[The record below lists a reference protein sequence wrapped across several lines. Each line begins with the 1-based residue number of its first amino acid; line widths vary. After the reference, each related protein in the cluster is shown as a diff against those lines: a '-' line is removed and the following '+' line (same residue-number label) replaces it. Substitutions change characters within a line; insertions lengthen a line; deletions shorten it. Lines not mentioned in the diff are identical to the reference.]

1 MSRLLSPCSFGCFS
15 GRVLDSDKIKETALT
30 LKKKKK
36 SVVGTSLG
44 GAVFKPL
51 LPLQGARI

>member
-15 GRVLDSDKIKETALT
+15 GRVLDSDKIKETAST
-30 LKKKKK
+30 LKKKK